1 MRFCKA
7 RADEMSSKEP
17 EIIVIDDDAL
27 EELGIFMKDYKSPL
41 CVTDELIKGEY
52 AQYLEKAIGSSCKWL
67 MADKYRADSNTVL
80 GNIDIILG
88 FGGGSSLDVAKLV
101 ARDTGFNWIAIPT
114 AASHDGI
121 ASEVASVSHN
131 GYKYSVKCK
140 GPVAVFADTSI
151 ISKAPPMLK
160 LAGLGD
166 IICKTSSLAEW
177 KMAHEIK
184 NEAFDSEVYS
194 IVDNALN
201 AVFADDGL
209 ETLIMAE
216 IDAGRAMSI
225 FGSSRPCSGT
235 EHAISHALD
244 KVSGQLHGLQVAFAT
259 PLCLHFLN
267 EVGYSSYT
275 PQELREYMS
284 HRHMPITLEE
294 MSISIEQFID
304 AINQGLKIM
313 DKRDRYSILRHL
325 KVDELSLKT
334 TISNLGY

>member
-1 MRFCKA
+1 
-7 RADEMSSKEP
+7 
-17 EIIVIDDDAL
+17 
-27 EELGIFMKDYKSPL
+27 
-41 CVTDELIKGEY
+41 
-52 AQYLEKAIGSSCKWL
+52 
-67 MADKYRADSNTVL
+67 
-80 GNIDIILG
+80 
-88 FGGGSSLDVAKLV
+88 
-101 ARDTGFNWIAIPT
+101 
-114 AASHDGI
+114 
-121 ASEVASVSHN
+121 
-131 GYKYSVKCK
+131 
-140 GPVAVFADTSI
+140 
-151 ISKAPPMLK
+151 LK

>member
-1 MRFCKA
+1 
-7 RADEMSSKEP
+7 MSPKEP
-17 EIIVIDDDAL
+17 DIIVIDDDAL
-27 EELGIFMKDYKSPL
+27 GELGVLMKDYSSPL

-52 AQYLEKAIGSSCKWL
+52 SQHLEKAIGTSCKWL

-80 GNIDIILG
+80 GKIDIILG
-88 FGGGSSLDVAKLV
+88 FGGGSSLDVAKLA
-101 ARDTGFNWIAIPT
+101 ARDTGLNWIAIPT

-140 GPVAVFADTSI
+140 SPVAVFADTSI

-184 NEAFDSEVYS
+184 NEEFDNEVYS

-201 AVFADDGL
+201 AVFTDDSL

-216 IDAGRAMSI
+216 IDAGRAMSL

-244 KVSGQLHGLQVAFAT
+244 RVSGQLHGLQVAFAT
-259 PLCLHFLN
+259 PLCLHYLN
-267 EVGYSSYT
+267 QAGYTSYT
-275 PQELREYMS
+275 PQYLKDYMS
-284 HRHMPITLEE
+284 ERQMPTTLEE
-294 MSISIEQFID
+294 MSISINQFID
-304 AINQGLKIM
+304 AINQGLRIM
-313 DKRDRYSILRHL
+313 DKRNRYSILRHL
-325 KVDELSLKT
+325 EVDDVSLKDA
-334 TISNLGY
+334 IIDLGY